1 MDELTSLV
9 AGLLSTLHA
18 AAPEVFPGSW
28 AWAVSLLGIGVG
40 LLPAAGALVVALLRR
55 ATGAASGGATGLVI
69 AGIGLL
75 SAGLLP
81 YLAFLATGR
90 IMTRVAAGNPVRGL
104 SDRDVSSLGE
114 AVGVPFVGDLV
125 DPVFGSQAEYLSAG
139 TVGRS
144 FAVTEA
150 TLFGVLPGAL
160 VVLPLLT
167 VVFVLVQA
175 RTALRRGPR
184 WPSKAFWLTL
194 LAVAFLTAGVPAWT
208 AAHLWLG
215 ASIGAFAGMLVVP
228 LAGTPRE
235 RAPRPARE
243 RADAG
248 RGDSYGADPHG
259 GGSYRGDPYRAEPR
273 RPETRR
279 AEPVRATPIRTPERR
294 AAPTRPEDVGAQ
306 RATLG
311 DRMAERFAAREAAP
325 PVTPDPVVPP
335 APRGRPPTP
344 THIAPAGLVPVVP
357 SAPGTGRGAAAGSGP
372 RFRLIRR
379 LGAGGFGKVWL
390 AEDTRLGRTVALK
403 AAHAPDQET
412 EQRIEREATAL
423 RSVRHPHC
431 VRIFDL
437 VPASSDP
444 GLAGLDGMVIVME
457 YVEGQSLGELVR
469 ARGPLDDI
477 AAARVWA
484 SVAGALDA
492 AHGIDV
498 MHRDVKPGN
507 VVVDKGGLAHLID
520 FGIARRSG
528 DATLTAVGFVLGTPD
543 FLAPEVAAG
552 QRATPESDSW
562 QLAATVSYAL
572 TGHPPRGGHPD
583 AVSGLRAAAS
593 GAPLSHLPPRS
604 AHLALLHAA
613 MDNDPARRP
622 TLHAARHALEDWLRR
637 TGASPDGPVTVVT
650 ALP

>member
-18 AAPEVFPGSW
+18 AAPEIFPGSW
-28 AWAVSLLGIGVG
+28 AWTVSLLGIGVG
-40 LLPAAGALVVALLRR
+40 LLPAVGALLVAILRR
-55 ATGAASGGATGLVI
+55 AIGSSYGGGAGVVLVATGL
-69 AGIGLL
+69 LF
-75 SAGLLP
+75 AGLLP
-81 YLAFLATGR
+81 YLAFVATGR
-90 IMTRVAAGNPVRGL
+90 VMERVAAGAAVTGL
-104 SDRDVSSLGE
+104 DEGDVASLGE
-114 AVGVPFVGDLV
+114 PVGVPFAGPYL
-125 DPVFGSQAEYLSAG
+125 DPVFGSQAEYLSTG
-139 TVGRS
+139 SVGGS
-144 FAVTEA
+144 FAATEA
-150 TLFGVLPGAL
+150 TLFGVLPAAL
-160 VVLPLLT
+160 VGLPLLA
-167 VVFVLVQA
+167 VLFVLVQA

-184 WPSKAFWLTL
+184 WPSKAFWLSL
-194 LAVAFLTAGVPAWT
+194 VAVAVLTAGVPAWT

-215 ASIGAFAGMLVVP
+215 AVVGAFLGMLVVP

-235 RAPRPARE
+235 RAPRPARRPE
-243 RADAG
+243 PR
-248 RGDSYGADPHG
+248 
-259 GGSYRGDPYRAEPR
+259 RAEPR
-273 RPETRR
+273 RPEP
-279 AEPVRATPIRTPERR
+279 APSAPVRTPERR
-294 AAPTRPEDVGAQ
+294 VARTRPED
-306 RATLG
+306 LG
-311 DRMAERFAAREAAP
+311 PPRPSLADRMAERFAAREVRP
-325 PVTPDPVVPP
+325 PVAPEPGPAPGSAPVP
-335 APRGRPPTP
+335 APVPRGRVPNPTLV
-344 THIAPAGLVPVVP
+344 APL
-357 SAPGTGRGAAAGSGP
+357 PGGGNGGGP
-372 RFRLIRR
+372 RFQLVRR

-390 AEDTRLGRTVALK
+390 AHDTRLGRTVALK
-403 AAHAPDQET
+403 AAHAPDAET

-437 VPASSDP
+437 VSATSDP
-444 GLAGLDGMVIVME
+444 GLAGFDGMVIVME

-469 ARGPLDDI
+469 SRGVLDDI

-492 AHGIDV
+492 AHGTGV

-507 VVVDKGGLAHLID
+507 VIVDPGGLAHLID

-528 DATLTAVGFVLGTPD
+528 DATLTQTGFVLGTPD

-552 QRATPESDSW
+552 QRATPSSDSW
-562 QLAATVSYAL
+562 QLAATISYAL

-593 GAPLSHLPPRS
+593 GAPLSHLPARS

-622 TLHAARHALEDWLRR
+622 SLHAARHALEDWLRR

-650 ALP
+650 ARP